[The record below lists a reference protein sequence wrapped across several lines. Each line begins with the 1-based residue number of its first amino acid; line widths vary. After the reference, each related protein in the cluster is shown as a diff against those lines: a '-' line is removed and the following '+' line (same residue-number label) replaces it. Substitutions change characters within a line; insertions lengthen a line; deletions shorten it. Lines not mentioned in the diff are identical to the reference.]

1 MADKT
6 EERPPNSIRAFINNV
21 DNYTTKNIAK
31 VLDSCVVGASLVD
44 FGEAVEEEEEDR
56 LQDEQPKIKDATFQ
70 IVGTVSS
77 QTEEKCSF
85 ISEEYS
91 HLKREELFH
100 HLMKCDVIIYDIN
113 VTQHADQIAEAQW
126 AVSALHKEMDTFSG
140 HKMFILV
147 STVMTWAMSKP
158 ADKDDPEIPFTD
170 EHYRKRKAHPN
181 FHDHIE
187 LEKLVVKLGKTKS
200 SLFSTY
206 VVASGL
212 QYGMGEYMFHLFFK
226 TSWVGEVSEVPIFG
240 DGSNIIPTI
249 HINDLAGIIQN
260 VIDHKPK
267 SQYVVAVDDSK
278 NTMEDII
285 KAITLVLGPGKT
297 QNVSKEEI
305 YLIRELTQTNIDS
318 LLVNLRIEALYL
330 KENFNI
336 QWVSEYGMVEN
347 IEQITEE
354 YKQTRGLLP
363 LRICILGPP
372 AVGKSTIAERICKH
386 YKLHHIK
393 LKETITETLDNLES
407 CIQTEDME
415 NDEGEAQEFLDTLKE
430 NMNENEGRLDD
441 QYVIRIMRDKL
452 RTKPCMNQGFVLDGF
467 PKTYELAKQLFTGD
481 EEPEDLQS
489 KHEKKII
496 PEFVFSVDATDDFL
510 KKRVLNL
517 PETVVEGT
525 YYTPEQFPSHL
536 ARFRERNV
544 EDQTVLNFFE
554 DLEIHAEHL
563 EITSNDD
570 NEYLLVTEKICKK
583 VGKPKNYRPISEEV
597 EEEERRQAEQQLKKQ
612 AAQRAEAERRE
623 EEEAQQ
629 RDQRWG
635 EWNQNLEEVRRQEHD
650 LLESQSGPFR
660 NYLMRDVMPT
670 LTQGLIECCTIRPDD
685 PIDFLAEYLLKNN
698 PEA

>member
-6 EERPPNSIRAFINNV
+6 EERPQKSIRVFINNV
-21 DNYTTKNIAK
+21 DNYTTKHIAK
-31 VLDSCVVGASLVD
+31 FLDSCVVGASLVD
-44 FGEAVEEEEEDR
+44 FEADVEEEEDR
-56 LQDEQPKIKDATFQ
+56 LQDDKQTKIKDATFQ

-77 QTEEKCSF
+77 QTEKCSF

-91 HLKREELFH
+91 HLKHEELLR
-100 HLMKCDVIIYDIN
+100 HLMKCDVIIFDIN
-113 VTQHADQIAEAQW
+113 QHADQIAEAQW

-140 HKMFILV
+140 HKIFILV
-147 STVMTWAMSKP
+147 STIMTWAMSKP
-158 ADKDDPEIPFTD
+158 ANKDDPEIPFTD

-181 FHDHIE
+181 FCDHIE

-212 QYGMGEYMFHLFFK
+212 QYGMGEHMFHLFFK
-226 TSWVGEVSEVPIFG
+226 MSWLGEVSEVPIFG

-267 SQYVVAVDDSK
+267 SQYIVAVDDSK
-278 NTMEDII
+278 NTMDDII

-297 QNVSKEEI
+297 RNVSKEEI
-305 YLIRELTQTNIDS
+305 YLIRELTQTDIDS
-318 LLVNLRIEALYL
+318 LFVNLRIEALYL

-354 YKQTRGLLP
+354 YKQTRRLLP

-386 YKLHHIK
+386 YKLHHVK
-393 LKETITETLDNLES
+393 LKETITETLNNLES
-407 CIQTEDME
+407 CIQMEDME
-415 NDEGEAQEFLDTLKE
+415 NDEGETQEFLDTLKE
-430 NMNENEGRLDD
+430 NMNENGGRLDD

-452 RTKPCMNQGFVLDGF
+452 RTKPCLNQGFVLDGF

-510 KKRVLNL
+510 KNRVLNL

-525 YYTPEQFPSHL
+525 SYTPEQFPRHL

-554 DLEIHAEHL
+554 DLEIDLEHL

-612 AAQRAEAERRE
+612 ATQKAEAERQE

-635 EWNQNLEEVRRQEHD
+635 EWNQSLQEVRREEHD
-650 LLESQSGPFR
+650 LLESQSVPLR

-670 LTQGLIECCTIRPDD
+670 LTQGLIQCSTIRPDD

>member
-6 EERPPNSIRAFINNV
+6 EERPRNSKRVFINNV
-21 DNYTTKNIAK
+21 DEYTSKNIARF
-31 VLDSCVVGASLVD
+31 LDSCVVGASLVD
-44 FGEAVEEEEEDR
+44 PGEADVEEDDDT
-56 LQDEQPKIKDATFQ
+56 LHDEQAKLKGATFQ

-77 QTEEKCSF
+77 QMEEKCTF
-85 ISEEYS
+85 IAEEYS
-91 HLKREELFH
+91 NLKREDLLY
-100 HLMKCDVIIYDIN
+100 HLMKCDVIIYDI
-113 VTQHADQIAEAQW
+113 TQHADQIDEAQW
-126 AVSALHKEMDTFSG
+126 AVSAIHEEIDQFSG
-140 HKMFILV
+140 PKMFILV
-147 STVMTWAMSKP
+147 STVMTWAMTKP
-158 ADKDDPEIPFTD
+158 ADKDDPEIPFTE
-170 EHYRKRKAHPN
+170 EHYRRRKAHPN
-181 FHDHIE
+181 FHDHIG
-187 LEKLVVKLGKTKS
+187 LEKLVVKLGKT
-200 SLFSTY
+200 
-206 VVASGL
+206 
-212 QYGMGEYMFHLFFK
+212 M
-226 TSWVGEVSEVPIFG
+226 SWLGEVSQVPIFG

-267 SQYVVAVDDSK
+267 SQYFVAVDDSK
-278 NTMEDII
+278 NTVEDII

-305 YLIRELTQTNIDS
+305 YLIQELTQTDIDS
-318 LLVNLRIEALYL
+318 LLVNLRIDATYL

-336 QWVSEYGMVEN
+336 QWVSETGMVEN

-393 LKETITETLDNLES
+393 LKETITETIEILES
-407 CIQTEDME
+407 CVLMEDAE
-415 NDEGEAQEFLDTLKE
+415 NDQSEAQEFLDTLKE
-430 NMNENEGRLDD
+430 NMNQNGGRLDD

-467 PKTYELAKQLFTGD
+467 PKTYEQAKELFTGD

-496 PEFVFSVDATDDFL
+496 PEFVFFVDATDDFL
-510 KKRVLNL
+510 KNRVLNL

-525 YYTPEQFPSHL
+525 SYTPEQFLRRL
-536 ARFRERNV
+536 ANFRERNV
-544 EDQTVLNFFE
+544 EDETLLNYFE
-554 DLEIHAEHL
+554 DLEIHPEHL
-563 EITSNDD
+563 
-570 NEYLLVTEKICKK
+570 EKICKK
-583 VGKPKNYRPISEEV
+583 VGKPKNYGTILEEV
-597 EEEERRQAEQQLKKQ
+597 EEKERQQAEQQLKKQ
-612 AAQRAEAERRE
+612 AAERAEAERQE
-623 EEEAQQ
+623 KEEAQH
-629 RDQRWG
+629 RDQCWG
-635 EWNQNLEEVRRQEHD
+635 EWHLEEVRRQEHD
-650 LLESQSGPFR
+650 LLESQSETLR

-670 LTQGLIECCTIRPDD
+670 LTQGLIECCRIRPDD

>member
-6 EERPPNSIRAFINNV
+6 GEMAQNTRRVFIN
-21 DNYTTKNIAK
+21 DIGNYTSKNIARF
-31 VLDSCVVGASLVD
+31 LDSCVVGASLVD
-44 FGEAVEEEEEDR
+44 PGEADVEEDDDR
-56 LQDEQPKIKDATFQ
+56 LHDEQPKLKSATFQ

-85 ISEEYS
+85 IAEEYS
-91 HLKREELFH
+91 QNLKREDLLH
-100 HLMKCDVIIYDIN
+100 HLMKCDVVIYDI
-113 VTQHADQIAEAQW
+113 TQNADQIDEAQW
-126 AVSALHKEMDTFSG
+126 AVSALYEEMDQFSG
-140 HKMFILV
+140 PKMFILV
-147 STVMTWAMSKP
+147 STIMTWTMTKP
-158 ADKDDPEIPFTD
+158 ADKDNPEIPFTE
-170 EHYRKRKAHPN
+170 EHYRRRKAHPN
-181 FHDHIE
+181 FHDHIG

-200 SLFSTY
+200 SQFSTY

-212 QYGMGEYMFHLFFK
+212 QYGMGEHIFHLFFK
-226 TSWVGEVSEVPIFG
+226 MSWLGEVSQVPIFG

-260 VIDHKPK
+260 IIDHTPK
-267 SQYVVAVDDSK
+267 SQYFVAVDDSK

-285 KAITLVLGPGKT
+285 KAVTLVLGPGKT

-305 YLIRELTQTNIDS
+305 YLTRDLMQTDIDS
-318 LLVNLRIEALYL
+318 LLVNLCIEATYL

-336 QWVSEYGMVEN
+336 QWVSETGMVEN

-386 YKLHHIK
+386 YKLHHVK
-393 LKETITETLDNLES
+393 LKETITETLENLES
-407 CIQTEDME
+407 CVGMEDEE
-415 NDEGEAQEFLDTLKE
+415 NDQSEAQEFLDTLKE
-430 NMNENEGRLDD
+430 NMNQNGGRLDD

-467 PKTYELAKQLFTGD
+467 PKTYEQAKELFTGD

-496 PEFVFSVDATDDFL
+496 PEFVFFVDATDVFL
-510 KKRVLNL
+510 KTRVLNL
-517 PETVVEGT
+517 PETAVEGT
-525 YYTPEQFPSHL
+525 SYTPEQFLRRL
-536 ARFRERNV
+536 ANFRERNV
-544 EDQTVLNFFE
+544 EDETLLNYFE
-554 DLEIHAEHL
+554 DLEIHPEHL

-570 NEYLLVTEKICKK
+570 SEYLLIIEKVCKK
-583 VGKPKNYRPISEEV
+583 VGKPKNYGIVLEEV
-597 EEEERRQAEQQLKKQ
+597 EEGERRQAEQQLKER

-629 RDQRWG
+629 RDKCWG
-635 EWNQNLEEVRRQEHD
+635 EWNQQLVEVKRQEHD
-650 LLESQSGPFR
+650 LLESQSELLR
-660 NYLMRDVMPT
+660 NYLMKDVMPT
-670 LTQGLIECCTIRPDD
+670 LTQGLIECCRIRPDD

-698 PEA
+698 PEG

>member
-1 MADKT
+1 MAGQTKET
-6 EERPPNSIRAFINNV
+6 PPNSRRVFINNV
-21 DNYTTKNIAK
+21 DKYTTKNIAK
-31 VLDSCVVGASLVD
+31 FLDSCVVGASLVD
-44 FGEAVEEEEEDR
+44 FGEADLQEEDR
-56 LQDEQPKIKDATFQ
+56 LQDEQPKIKDATFH
-70 IVGTVSS
+70 IVGTISS
-77 QTEEKCSF
+77 QTEEKSSF

-91 HLKREELFH
+91 HLEREELLH
-100 HLMKCDVIIYDIN
+100 HLMKCDVIIYDI
-113 VTQHADQIAEAQW
+113 TQHAGQIAEAQW
-126 AVSALHKEMDTFSG
+126 AVSALHKEMETFSG

-147 STVMTWAMSKP
+147 STVMTWATTKP
-158 ADKDDPEIPFTD
+158 VNKDYPEIPFTD

-181 FHDHIE
+181 FHDHIG

-200 SLFSTY
+200 SQFSTY

-212 QYGMGEYMFHLFFK
+212 QYGMGEHMLHLFFK
-226 TSWVGEVSEVPIFG
+226 MSWMGEVSRVPIFG

-249 HINDLAGIIQN
+249 HVNDLAGIIQN

-267 SQYVVAVDDSK
+267 SQYFVAVDESN
-278 NTMEDII
+278 NTMEEII
-285 KAITLVLGPGKT
+285 MAITLVLGPGKT

-305 YLIRELTQTNIDS
+305 YLIRELTQTDIDS
-318 LLVNLRIEALYL
+318 LLVNLRIEAPYL

-336 QWVSEYGMVEN
+336 QWVSEDGLVEN
-347 IEQITEE
+347 IERITEE
-354 YKQTRGLLP
+354 YKQTRGLRP

-372 AVGKSTIAERICKH
+372 AVGKSTIAEMICKH
-386 YKLHHIK
+386 YRLHHVK

-407 CIQTEDME
+407 CVNTEDVE
-415 NDEGEAQEFLDTLKE
+415 NDDGEAQEFLDTLKE

-467 PKTYELAKQLFTGD
+467 PKTYEQAKQLFTGD
-481 EEPEDLQS
+481 EDPEDLQS

-510 KKRVLNL
+510 KNRVLNL

-525 YYTPEQFPSHL
+525 SYTPEQFPRRL

-544 EDQTVLNFFE
+544 EDQTLLIYFE
-554 DLEIHAEHL
+554 DLEIHPEHI
-563 EITSNDD
+563 EITSNDH
-570 NEYLLVTEKICKK
+570 NEYLLVKEKICKK
-583 VGKPKNYRPISEEV
+583 VGKPKNYGPISKEV
-597 EEEERRQAEQQLKKQ
+597 EEEERRKAEQQLQNQ

-623 EEEAQQ
+623 KEEAQQ

-635 EWNQNLEEVRRQEHD
+635 EWNQTLEEVRRQEHD

-698 PEA
+698 PDA